1 MMHLITP
8 GNIIGAAFV
17 GIYLSLFG
25 LVVRE
30 ALRLNKH
37 DRRGGIPDPTRGYY
51 DED

>member
-1 MMHLITP
+1 MHLITP
-8 GNIIGAAFV
+8 GNIIGAVFV
-17 GIYLSLFG
+17 IGYLGLFG

-30 ALRLNKH
+30 VLRINKN

>member
-1 MMHLITP
+1 MHLITP
-8 GNIIGAAFV
+8 GNIIGAVFV

-37 DRRGGIPDPTRGYY
+37 ARRGGIPDPTRGYY